1 MTDPRREI
9 SHGPCPKNRS
19 GHASVA
25 TVVVGEW
32 FLIKEGDKTMNAM
45 LNELA
50 LMALLLVVV
59 VLSGRI

>member
-1 MTDPRREI
+1 MRQHCPRLGGAV
-9 SHGPCPKNRS
+9 S
-19 GHASVA
+19 